1 MRLINARVFLQLM
14 SCMRA
19 DEVLKVLLD
28 TLCDIVIV
36 TDVSKIV
43 IAVIVDVL
51 IATAVWDVGLDL
63 EIQFYDTTR
72 DDTRCYFNVRSK
84 SDMSRLDL
92 PHGND
97 N

>member
-1 MRLINARVFLQLM
+1 
-14 SCMRA
+14 MRA

-63 EIQFYDTTR
+63 E
-72 DDTRCYFNVRSK
+72 N
-84 SDMSRLDL
+84 
-92 PHGND
+92 
-97 N
+97 